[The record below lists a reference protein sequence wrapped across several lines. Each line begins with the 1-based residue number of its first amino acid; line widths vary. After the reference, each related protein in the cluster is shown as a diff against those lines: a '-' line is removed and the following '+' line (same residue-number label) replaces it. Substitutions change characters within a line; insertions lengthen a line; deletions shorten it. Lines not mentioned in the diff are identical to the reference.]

1 MQSHCTVRPPPSITV
16 TPAAPSE
23 DPALEATSEN
33 LANID
38 PAHPDEET
46 IAKTSSTTET
56 DSNASTESAGV
67 KGWWKVF
74 ASTYVTIFL
83 AEIGDKTQ
91 VTTLLMSAESHKPWM
106 VFAGAGTA
114 LVCTSLLGVL
124 LGRWLATRLKPR
136 TLELGAGITLLS
148 ITVGLGW
155 DIFQGF

>member
-1 MQSHCTVRPPPSITV
+1 M
-16 TPAAPSE
+16 TPATSPDDQTHDLKA
-23 DPALEATSEN
+23 ASEN
-33 LANID
+33 AGDSASLSAAHGVIEHESSQ
-38 PAHPDEET
+38 PAAEHET
-46 IAKTSSTTET
+46 A
-56 DSNASTESAGV
+56 TESAGL
-67 KGWWKVF
+67 KGWWTAF

-136 TLELGAGITLLS
+136 TLEVGAGITLLI
-148 ITVGLGW
+148 ITLGLGW

>member
-1 MQSHCTVRPPPSITV
+1 M

-23 DPALEATSEN
+23 DSALEQETASGNVDVSTSAISDDE
-33 LANID
+33 AIPQTSGD
-38 PAHPDEET
+38 PATDNN
-46 IAKTSSTTET
+46 TSS
-56 DSNASTESAGV
+56 DSAGL

-124 LGRWLATRLKPR
+124 LGRWLAQRLKPR
-136 TLELGAGITLLS
+136 TLEVGAGVTLLI
-148 ITVGLGW
+148 ITIGLGW
-155 DIFQGF
+155 DIFQGS

>member
-1 MQSHCTVRPPPSITV
+1 M

-23 DPALEATSEN
+23 DSALEKETASEN
-33 LANID
+33 VDVSASANPDDEAITQASSD
-38 PAHPDEET
+38 PATGNSPPSD
-46 IAKTSSTTET
+46 
-56 DSNASTESAGV
+56 SAGL

-136 TLELGAGITLLS
+136 TLELGAGVTLLI
-148 ITVGLGW
+148 ITIGLGW

>member
-1 MQSHCTVRPPPSITV
+1 M
-16 TPAAPSE
+16 TPAASPE
-23 DPALEATSEN
+23 DQAIETKAAPENAGDDASAETSNAAIAHESSATPT
-33 LANID
+33 AND
-38 PAHPDEET
+38 N
-46 IAKTSSTTET
+46 ST
-56 DSNASTESAGV
+56 DSTGL

-136 TLELGAGITLLS
+136 TLEVGAGITLLI
-148 ITVGLGW
+148 ITIGLGW
-155 DIFQGF
+155 DIFQGL

>member
-1 MQSHCTVRPPPSITV
+1 MTS
-16 TPAAPSE
+16 AAPSE
-23 DPALEATSEN
+23 DPALETALPLEN
-33 LANID
+33 AVAGIITDASSD
-38 PAHPDEET
+38 PAPDSD
-46 IAKTSSTTET
+46 APA
-56 DSNASTESAGV
+56 DSPGLQ
-67 KGWWKVF
+67 GWWKVF

-91 VTTLLMSAESHKPWM
+91 VTTLLMSAESHKPWL

-136 TLELGAGITLLS
+136 TLEVGAGVTLLI

-155 DIFQGF
+155 DIFQGL

>member
-1 MQSHCTVRPPPSITV
+1 M
-16 TPAAPSE
+16 TPAVPSE
-23 DPALEATSEN
+23 DQALEVDAPSDNVGAGAITQESDAPALENETS
-33 LANID
+33 
-38 PAHPDEET
+38 
-46 IAKTSSTTET
+46 T
-56 DSNASTESAGV
+56 DSSGL

-124 LGRWLATRLKPR
+124 LGRWLATKLKPR
-136 TLELGAGITLLS
+136 TLEVGAGITLLI
-148 ITVGLGW
+148 ITLGLGW
-155 DIFQGF
+155 DIFQGL

>member
-1 MQSHCTVRPPPSITV
+1 M

-23 DPALEATSEN
+23 DQALEADAPSDNAGAGAIAQESDASALESETS
-33 LANID
+33 
-38 PAHPDEET
+38 
-46 IAKTSSTTET
+46 T
-56 DSNASTESAGV
+56 DSSGL

-124 LGRWLATRLKPR
+124 LGRWLATKLKPR
-136 TLELGAGITLLS
+136 TLEVGAGITLLI
-148 ITVGLGW
+148 ITLGLGW
-155 DIFQGF
+155 DIFQGL

>member
-1 MQSHCTVRPPPSITV
+1 M

-23 DPALEATSEN
+23 DQALPTNAPPDNAPADDAGDGAIKLDSAEPALESET
-33 LANID
+33 A
-38 PAHPDEET
+38 
-46 IAKTSSTTET
+46 T
-56 DSNASTESAGV
+56 DSAGL

-136 TLELGAGITLLS
+136 TLEVGAGITLLV
-148 ITVGLGW
+148 ITLGLGW
-155 DIFQGF
+155 DIFQGL

>member
-1 MQSHCTVRPPPSITV
+1 M
-16 TPAAPSE
+16 TPAASSE
-23 DPALEATSEN
+23 DQTPRTDAASDNANDGAIASQSSEPA
-33 LANID
+33 
-38 PAHPDEET
+38 
-46 IAKTSSTTET
+46 TE
-56 DSNASTESAGV
+56 SNAPSDSTGL
-67 KGWWKVF
+67 KGWWTVF

-136 TLELGAGITLLS
+136 TLEVGAGITLLI

-155 DIFQGF
+155 DIFQGL